1 VERYRSYVA
10 EIQAMNPVDREI
22 VLWLNGLAGNV
33 KLLDDLVRITASD
46 YLMPL
51 LFSAAMFGMW
61 FAGSAAEQRRRYQHA
76 VLIGISSI
84 GLSNVG
90 VVLLNLAWER
100 PRPFTSLDEINLL
113 FYRSTDPSFPA
124 NPVAIGFA
132 AGAAAWMVN
141 RKFGY
146 WLFGAA
152 LVFGFSRVY
161 AGVFYPTDIAGG
173 AAVGIV
179 VTWATTYLHRLFQ
192 PITYLF
198 IRLVRGL
205 ALG

>member
-1 VERYRSYVA
+1 
-10 EIQAMNPVDREI
+10 MNPIDREL
-22 VLWLNGLAGNV
+22 VLWLNGLSGNV
-33 KLLDDLVRITASD
+33 SVIDDLARIVATD

-51 LFSAAMFGMW
+51 VFSLAMFGMW
-61 FAGSAAEQRRRYQHA
+61 FAGRTAAERERFHYW

-90 VVLLNLAWER
+90 VVLFNVAWKR
-100 PRPFTSLDEINLL
+100 PRPYVDLDQIELL
-113 FYRSTDPSFPA
+113 FYRATDPSFPA

-132 AGAAAWMVN
+132 AGSAAWMAN
-141 RKFGY
+141 RKLGY

-152 LVFGFSRVY
+152 LVYGLARVY
-161 AGVFYPTDIAGG
+161 AGVFYPSDVLGG

-179 VTWATTYLHRLFQ
+179 ITWASTYVHRLFQ
-192 PITYLF
+192 PLTNLF
-198 IRLVRGL
+198 IRLTRGL

>member
-1 VERYRSYVA
+1 
-10 EIQAMNPVDREI
+10 MNPVDREI

-51 LFSAAMFGMW
+51 LFSAVMFGMW
-61 FAGSAAEQRRRYQHA
+61 FAGSAAEQRRRYQYA
-76 VLIGISSI
+76 LLIGISSI

-90 VVLLNLAWER
+90 VVLLNLAWDR
-100 PRPFTSLDEINLL
+100 PRPFASLDEINLL

-141 RKFGY
+141 RRLGY

-179 VTWATTYLHRLFQ
+179 VTWATTYLHRFFQ